1 MTFPSR
7 KEKTNNEE
15 DDEKTMA
22 IGNIDQ
28 ELTLSGKH
36 TNDLTC
42 FHS

>member
-1 MTFPSR
+1 MTFLSQ

-15 DDEKTMA
+15 DDEKTMDL
-22 IGNIDQ
+22 GNVDE
-28 ELTLSGKH
+28 ELTLPGKH